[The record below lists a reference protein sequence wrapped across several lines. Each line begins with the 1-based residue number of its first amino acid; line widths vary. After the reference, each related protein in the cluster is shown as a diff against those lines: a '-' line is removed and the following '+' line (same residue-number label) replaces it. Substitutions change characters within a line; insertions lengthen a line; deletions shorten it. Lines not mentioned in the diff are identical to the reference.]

1 MVNMTFAI
9 PKDLHSKMKL
19 RSDVRWSEVARRAI
33 AERIEDLEVM
43 DKICSKSK
51 LTKKDV
57 NEISEKINRSV
68 AKRFNENIRNR
79 H

>member
-19 RSDVRWSEVARRAI
+19 RSDVRWSKVARRAI

-57 NEISEKINRSV
+57 EEIGDLIKKGIAGNHGI
-68 AKRFNENIRNR
+68 K
-79 H
+79 

>member
-1 MVNMTFAI
+1 MTFAI

>member
-1 MVNMTFAI
+1 MTFAI

-33 AERIEDLEVM
+33 VERIEDLEVM